1 MHKTRFCDFCLLLSM
16 LIVLSCCQ
24 NNIDKE
30 VALTKNSVLLKS
42 DSGKYALNIT
52 RSWGIQKILDVEQIG
67 IDSQSHSLLVKG
79 IFENKAGWIYI
90 MDVDPF
96 DKLYGPYNDEE
107 FKTRSKELG
116 IENTFYPKLSKI
128 FFE

>member
-1 MHKTRFCDFCLLLSM
+1 M

-52 RSWGIQKILDVEQIG
+52 RSWGIQK
-67 IDSQSHSLLVKG
+67 
-79 IFENKAGWIYI
+79 N
-90 MDVDPF
+90 
-96 DKLYGPYNDEE
+96 
-107 FKTRSKELG
+107 TRC
-116 IENTFYPKLSKI
+116 
-128 FFE
+128 